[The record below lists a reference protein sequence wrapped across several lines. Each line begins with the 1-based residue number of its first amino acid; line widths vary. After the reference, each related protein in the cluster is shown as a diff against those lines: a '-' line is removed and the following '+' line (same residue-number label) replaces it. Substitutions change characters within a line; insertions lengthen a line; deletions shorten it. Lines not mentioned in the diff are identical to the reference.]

1 MTNEDELVAI
11 VNEINQATETLKQE
25 RLAREAKEKNT
36 SKMRNADK
44 PISEAQRQQL
54 NLVNYKEN

>member
-36 SKMRNADK
+36 SKMRKADK

-54 NLVNYKEN
+54 NL